1 MNRTMNTYFFVLSL
15 SILAFIGK
23 GIMYL
28 FISSYVPIILSLV
41 VLGVFLI
48 SRRKIKLLII
58 SIKFWAISL
67 IVWSV
72 LRIFIGVMNYFVKP
86 FTENHL
92 DQQLGII
99 GMVISI
105 IFLWAGFYLLK
116 KKHRNNWLQQSTVV
130 KTK

>member
-1 MNRTMNTYFFVLSL
+1 MNRKMNTYFFVLSL

-23 GIMYL
+23 GVMYL
-28 FISSYVPIILSLV
+28 SISSYVPIILSLL

-48 SRRKIKLLII
+48 SRKKIKLLKI

-67 IVWSV
+67 IVWS
-72 LRIFIGVMNYFVKP
+72 LIRIFIGIMNHFVKP
-86 FTENHL
+86 LSENHL

-99 GMVISI
+99 GIIISI

-116 KKHRNNWLQQSTVV
+116 KKYRNNWLQSSSPT
-130 KTK
+130 

>member
-1 MNRTMNTYFFVLSL
+1 MNTYFFVLSL

-28 FISSYVPIILSLV
+28 SISGYLPIILSLF

-48 SRRKIKLLII
+48 SRKKIKLLIF

-67 IVWSV
+67 IIWSV
-72 LRIFIGVMNYFVKP
+72 LRIIIGAMNYFIKP
-86 FTENHL
+86 LTENHL
-92 DQQLGII
+92 HQQLGIR
-99 GMVISI
+99 GMIISI

-116 KKHRNNWLQQSTVV
+116 KKYRNNWLQQRTEV
-130 KTK
+130 KNK